1 MKNFSTT
8 VIEFIVK
15 HLPLSKEI
23 VMKKRVYVFVTIL
36 ISIIFSITTQVYS
49 AETSRTPRV
58 PTSSKQI
65 VSPRVKHGIKL
76 PGGATKPVLTDR
88 PDLEVVQIRIMAQY
102 RFVGAE
108 LPFSVTVMNVGQVVS
123 AATSVNLVVRGGP
136 QSQNSPVYTA
146 TLPLGPLNPKA
157 MNTVNVNIILEN
169 AIPGLG
175 NAKATVD
182 PQNTVLEGNE
192 QNNIRNIG
200 FAIDPG

>member
-1 MKNFSTT
+1 M
-8 VIEFIVK
+8 
-15 HLPLSKEI
+15 
-23 VMKKRVYVFVTIL
+23 
-36 ISIIFSITTQVYS
+36 
-49 AETSRTPRV
+49 

-136 QSQNSPVYTA
+136 SHKTHRF
-146 TLPLGPLNPKA
+146 
-157 MNTVNVNIILEN
+157 ILR
-169 AIPGLG
+169 PYRW
-175 NAKATVD
+175 V
-182 PQNTVLEGNE
+182 
-192 QNNIRNIG
+192 R
-200 FAIDPG
+200 